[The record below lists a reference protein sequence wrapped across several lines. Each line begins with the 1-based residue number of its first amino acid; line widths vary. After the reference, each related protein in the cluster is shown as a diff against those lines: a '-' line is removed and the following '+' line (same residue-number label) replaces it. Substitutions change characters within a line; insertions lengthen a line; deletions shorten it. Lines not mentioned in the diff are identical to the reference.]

1 MKYIHKFFASGL
13 GLGYIPVGAGTVASV
28 VTIVVVYLLETGT
41 TATPG
46 QSASVGLWLFI
57 IGLVTFGGVWS
68 ASVVEGD
75 WGEDSNRVVI
85 DEVAGM
91 LIAIVGLPHTP
102 VWLLAGLVLFRLLD
116 IRKPGPIRKLE
127 ALPGG
132 WGVMFDDVG
141 AGVVANGVLQGVL
154 FFTRG

>member
-1 MKYIHKFFASGL
+1 MKHIHKFFASGL

-28 VTIVVVYLLETGT
+28 VTIVVVYLLET
-41 TATPG
+41 AAVAPG
-46 QSASVGLWLFI
+46 QPPSAGLWLLI

-68 ASVVEGD
+68 ASVVEAD

-91 LIAIVGLPHTP
+91 LIAIWALPHTP
-102 VWLLAGLVLFRLLD
+102 VWLLAGLVLFRFLD
-116 IRKPGPIRKLE
+116 IRKPGPIRRLE
-127 ALPGG
+127 QLPGG

-141 AGVVANGVLQGVL
+141 AGVVANGVLQGVW
-154 FFTRG
+154 FFTKG